1 MPQPCSY
8 NNCIVSKKK
17 ILPILLIYSFLFLSI
32 TAEARILTITI
43 NSPIHPV
50 SAELILK
57 ALERA
62 RSEKAELLIIKMN
75 TPGGLD
81 TSMREI
87 IEGILNSPVP
97 VVTFVYPHGAR
108 AASAGFFIGLSCDI
122 FAMAPG
128 TNTGAAHPV
137 GIALTGQA
145 QDKTME
151 EKVTHDAA
159 AYIRTLAEKRER
171 NIQMAEDAV
180 RKSLSYTEQE
190 ALKGKLID
198 LVVNN
203 QEELIQALDGRQIKR
218 FDGHLEVLHL
228 KDVPVEEIQLTFRQK
243 LLMTVANPN
252 LAYILLMLGLLGLY
266 FEFAN
271 PGAVVPGVIGGI
283 SLLLAFFSF
292 QILPVNLVGLLLIIF
307 GTILFF
313 LEIKIHS
320 YGALTMGG
328 IISLI
333 LGSLMLIKSPIPEL
347 RPSLKFIIPV
357 ALGVSFVFIFLV
369 FLVIKAHTRKILTGK
384 EGMVGEIGTALTSFA
399 PDGKVLVHGEIWRAV
414 SEDVINR
421 GDKIQV
427 VEVLNN
433 LTLRVK
439 KF

>member
-1 MPQPCSY
+1 M
-8 NNCIVSKKK
+8 SKKK
-17 ILPILLIYSFLFLSI
+17 LIPVLIISFFLLLSV

-87 IEGILNSPVP
+87 IEGIVNSAVP
-97 VVTFVYPHGAR
+97 VAAFVYPHGAR
-108 AASAGFFIGLSCDI
+108 AASAGFFIGLSCDV

-137 GIALTGQA
+137 GIALTGQD

-159 AYIRTLAEKRER
+159 AYIRTLAEKRGR

-190 ALKGKLID
+190 AFKGKLID

-218 FDGHLEVLHL
+218 FDGRLEVLHL
-228 KDVPVEEIQLTFRQK
+228 KDVPVEEIPLTFRQK
-243 LLMTVANPN
+243 LLMTIANPN

-292 QILPVNLVGLLLIIF
+292 QILPVNLVGLLLIIL

-328 IISLI
+328 IISLF

-347 RPSLKFIIPV
+347 RPSLKFIIPI
-357 ALGVSFVFIFLV
+357 ALGVSIVFIFLV

>member
-1 MPQPCSY
+1 
-8 NNCIVSKKK
+8 VSRIK
-17 ILPILLIYSFLFLSI
+17 SFLVFLGAFLLLFALS
-32 TAEARILTITI
+32 AEARILTLTI
-43 NSPIHPV
+43 NAPIHPV
-50 SAELILK
+50 TAELILK

-87 IEGILNSPVP
+87 IEGIVNSPVP
-97 VVTFVYPHGAR
+97 VAAFVYPHGAR
-108 AASAGFFIGLSCDI
+108 AASAGFFIGLSCDV

-137 GIALTGQA
+137 GLALTDQG

-159 AYIRTLAEKRER
+159 AFIRTLAEKRGR

-198 LVVNN
+198 LVVNTE
-203 QEELIQALDGRQIKR
+203 EELIRALDGRQIRR
-218 FDGHLEVLHL
+218 FDGHLEELHL
-228 KDVPVEEIQLTFRQK
+228 ANAPVEEVQWTFRQK
-243 LLMTVANPN
+243 LLMAIANPN

-271 PGAVVPGVIGGI
+271 PGAVIPGVIGGI

-292 QILPVNLVGLLLIIF
+292 QILPVNLVGLLLIIL
-307 GTILFF
+307 GTVLFL
-313 LEIKIHS
+313 LEVKVHS

-328 IISLI
+328 IISLF
-333 LGSLMLIKSPIPEL
+333 LGSIMLIKAPIPEL
-347 RPSLKFIIPV
+347 RLSLKFIIPV
-357 ALGVSFVFIFLV
+357 VLGISLVFIFLV
-369 FLVIKAHTRKILTGK
+369 FLVIKAHARRTLTGK
-384 EGMVGEIGTALTSFA
+384 EGMVGEIGTALTSLA
-399 PDGKVLVHGEIWRAV
+399 PEGKVFVHGEIWRAI
-414 SEDVINR
+414 SDEVINR
-421 GDKIQV
+421 GDRVQV
-427 VEVLNN
+427 VEVLNH